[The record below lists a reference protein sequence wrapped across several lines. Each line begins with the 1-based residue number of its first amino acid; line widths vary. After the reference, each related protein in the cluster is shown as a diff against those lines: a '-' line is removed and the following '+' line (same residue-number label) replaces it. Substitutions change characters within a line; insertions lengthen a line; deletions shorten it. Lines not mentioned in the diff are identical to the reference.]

1 MAMVPMDTTTLL
13 EAKSESRGLQTRGR
27 GRWLPGTLQN
37 RQQRQMDFD
46 GLPPPPRYA
55 IVDHHK
61 IYDARPLGSS
71 QVLFALVSA

>member
-13 EAKSESRGLQTRGR
+13 EANPSPAGVADQGR

-37 RQQRQMDFD
+37 RQQRQMDFV